1 MTNPFTLRDY
11 QVADLAG
18 LIQNKRWGLFGDPGT
33 GKTPPAC
40 LYFWYLWNE
49 LGEKTVWVMPRSLFA
64 KNKEELLRFTEFT
77 ADEIAIVNGTPAQ
90 RQQMMADPRV
100 KVFIMGYT
108 GFGREWKFLK
118 TNQPALNC
126 MAADEIHMGY
136 GGNDSF
142 RTQEL
147 YKALRKIERFVPMT
161 GTLVDGRLD
170 TVYPTIH
177 LMDPRYYYSH
187 GSFMLEHLV
196 TDIFGKAVGW
206 RGHDKIQ
213 KILARHGVRHTFEEV
228 YGPESKVQF
237 TELCEMSPK
246 QRAAYDEFE
255 ETALLELED
264 GWLDGTIAGVATVR
278 CRQIMA
284 HPETFKLL
292 KPGELTGKDEAL
304 LVHIADHKNTG
315 KPLVIFASLV
325 PEQERLVELVREQ
338 GLSVELINGNVS
350 PEKRA
355 LIDQAFKGG
364 SIQVV
369 VGSPA
374 TMAVGFNWEHVDHII
389 FVSLDYKDTNFLQ
402 AYRRAMRG
410 VRATPLRITILE
422 YVKSIDQRIFW
433 ILNRKSIDANLIDPS
448 RQVIQLSTAA

>member
-1 MTNPFTLRDY
+1 MTEPFTLRDY
-11 QVADLAG
+11 QVSDLSS
-18 LIQNKRWGLFGDPGT
+18 LITNKRWGLWGDPGT

-40 LYFWYLWNE
+40 IYFWYLWDE

-64 KNKEELLRFTEFT
+64 KNKAELLRFTKFT
-77 ADEIAIVNGTPAQ
+77 ADEIVIVDGTPAQ
-90 RQQMMADPRV
+90 RLALMSDPNV
-100 KVFIMGYT
+100 KLFIMGYT
-108 GFGREWKFLK
+108 GFGREWKLLL
-118 TNQPALNC
+118 NAQPAINC
-126 MAADEIHMGY
+126 LGADEIHMGY

-147 YKALRKIERFVPMT
+147 YKAMRKIKRFVPMT

-177 LMDPRYYYSH
+177 LMDPRYYYSQA
-187 GSFMLEHLV
+187 SFMMEHQV
-196 TDIFGKAVGW
+196 TDIYGKAVGW
-206 RGHDKIQ
+206 RGHDKIRE
-213 KILARHGVRHTFEEV
+213 IMRRHGVRHTFEEV

-237 TELCEMSPK
+237 TELCEMSTK

-304 LVHIADHKNTG
+304 LLHLQTS

-325 PEQERLVELVREQ
+325 PEQERLTELVRAQ

-355 LIDQAFKGG
+355 MIDQAFKAGQ
-364 SIQVV
+364 IQVV

-410 VRATPLRITILE
+410 VRLTPLRITILE
-422 YVKSIDQRIFW
+422 YARSIDQRIFW

-448 RQVIQLSTAA
+448 RQIIRLSAA